1 MKPAK
6 GSDPFFHGL
15 LGVTMRAGDQVMA
28 SKPTRERDGER
39 EPATSGQ
46 FTTEPERGEA
56 PAWEEVAAGRYMP
69 RRIKGS
75 CKGRALG

>member
-1 MKPAK
+1 M
-6 GSDPFFHGL
+6 
-15 LGVTMRAGDQVMA
+15 MRPEPPHEHAGEV
-28 SKPTRERDGER
+28 
-39 EPATSGQ
+39 EPATADQ
-46 FTTEPERGEA
+46 FTGETGANEA